1 MVLANW
7 HNSLVSLW
15 VEMSLQLYTLSWP
28 VSVLTPE
35 CCMLTGKAANTNIIV
50 FGFDP
55 IRAWTHDLPHSS
67 RAEHDIHYT
76 TNLVQNLKSISQCI
90 HDLKKI
96 ITLMLMI
103 SHMTVLWINE
113 HLLIWYSWICEWKKA
128 DMAFSSEKIKRT
140 AYLQFHT
147 QNTNKQEVF
156 RAM

>member
-1 MVLANW
+1 MLKIWIFMVLATCNW
-7 HNSLVSLW
+7 HNSLVSLR
-15 VEMSLQLYTLSWP
+15 VEMSFQLYTLSWP

-50 FGFDP
+50 FGFDL

-67 RAEHDIHYT
+67 
-76 TNLVQNLKSISQCI
+76 KM
-90 HDLKKI
+90 
-96 ITLMLMI
+96 TLMLMI

-140 AYLQFHT
+140 AYLQLHI

>member
-1 MVLANW
+1 VGRNVTPVVHIILT
-7 HNSLVSLW
+7 SLCSYSWMLHAYRKSSKYQYYCLW
-15 VEMSLQLYTLSWP
+15 FWPDKGLNPWSTTLEQSWAWYPLHHQLGPKFEINQS
-28 VSVLTPE
+28 
-35 CCMLTGKAANTNIIV
+35 MNK
-50 FGFDP
+50 
-55 IRAWTHDLPHSS
+55 
-67 RAEHDIHYT
+67 
-76 TNLVQNLKSISQCI
+76 CI